1 MDDRSISLNDD
12 DELQEEENST
22 SEETPQEALPEFPE
36 EAFTGLFKSYRDLV
50 EPCTEAPAAYHWVT
64 FLTMTG
70 LLLGRKLSISHPLP
84 LYPNFYSLLIGTTGL
99 NRKSTALNFGRR
111 ELLKKIENDIVV
123 VTGALSSEGIYAK
136 LAAKDDT
143 RLLLYCDEMRSFL
156 KIANRQAT
164 SDIIPRLNSLFGCP
178 DDDDLTRRHDSIRA
192 IRPFVSFIAGTPK
205 EWLTDAIGTGE
216 IMGGF
221 VNRFLLVSGVIEK
234 SIAFPESPDKDAA
247 KRLLGQLTQIIDRC
261 ATEPVEMTWSNEAR
275 TIYEKFYNAWHERQ
289 RSRPDSTAAI
299 TNRISDHI
307 VKIGMVYSI
316 QEGHTEMT
324 DSAIATAIKI
334 GEYLE
339 RTALTIFGDTGV
351 SNQGRIEHMIVTRL
365 ENNSRTMG
373 LRELR
378 LSIGGKADTNQFNQA
393 LSSLERAD
401 MIRIVPPL
409 SDSKN
414 KQTKMVF
421 LLRT

>member
-1 MDDRSISLNDD
+1 VDNDTISLNDG
-12 DELQEEENST
+12 EPLQEEEYT
-22 SEETPQEALPEFPE
+22 SEDPQQAAALPDFPE
-36 EAFTGLFKSYRDLV
+36 EAFTGLFKSYLDLV
-50 EPCTEAPAAYHWVT
+50 GPCTEAPAPYHWVT

-70 LLLGRKLSISHPLP
+70 LLLGRKLSIAHPLP

-111 ELLKKIENDIVV
+111 ELLNKIQNDIVV
-123 VTGALSSEGIYAK
+123 VTGALSSEGIYEK
-136 LAAKDDT
+136 LVKTDT

-178 DDDDLTRRHDSIRA
+178 DDDDLTRRHDSITA

-221 VNRFLLVSGVIEK
+221 VNRFLLVAGVIEK
-234 SIAFPESPDKDAA
+234 SIAFPEPPNKDAA
-247 KRLLGQLTQIIDRC
+247 KRLLGKLNQIIDQC
-261 ATEPVEMTWSNEAR
+261 ANEPVEMTWSGEAR
-275 TIYEKFYNAWHERQ
+275 TIYERFYNTWHHRQ

-316 QEGHTEMT
+316 QGGHTEMT
-324 DSAIATAIKI
+324 DDAIATAIKI
-334 GEYLE
+334 GDYLE
-339 RTALTIFGDTGV
+339 RTAIAIFGDTSMSV
-351 SNQGRIEHMIVTRL
+351 QGRIEHMIVTRL
-365 ENNSRTMG
+365 ENNNNTMA
-373 LRELR
+373 LRDLR
-378 LSIGGKADTNQFNQA
+378 LAIGGKADTTQFNQA
-393 LSSLERAD
+393 LLNLDKAD
-401 MIRIVPPL
+401 IIRVVPPL
-409 SDSKN
+409 NDTKSKM
-414 KQTKMVF
+414 TRMVF
-421 LLRT
+421 LLRG